1 MKTYYDLQVK
11 RLARLLPCV
20 AIIAVLLLA
29 GASVVL
35 SAFSQYDTDRAE
47 NTVLRV
53 GVAGDTNN
61 PYFEFGMSA
70 LKTLDSSRFAV
81 ELVAM
86 EEATARRLL
95 ENGEI
100 TGYVVVPEGFTEAA
114 LRGEIRPI
122 TCVVSSGTSGMV
134 TLFKTEIA
142 DVVRDLLVE
151 SQKGVYGLSQ
161 SLRDAGQPQADHTD
175 RLALRFVTLI
185 LRRDKLY
192 EVTEHAGVDGLPL
205 LPSLVCG
212 ISVVLLWLV
221 GMPYASVLIR
231 RDAALGRVLAAK
243 GYTPL
248 MQTTAEYAAYVTVLA
263 PPVYAL
269 AALVFFADIGIT
281 AGEKVRLLLA
291 ALPLLLLAAAFLLF
305 VFFLVRDVVSG
316 MLTAFFAVVALG
328 YISGC
333 LYPLYAFPVAMQTA
347 GAWLP
352 TGVSRRY
359 LAALLQGEGALPLL
373 CAVLGYTALFF
384 AAAVWARRHCV
395 VNERGGV

>member
-1 MKTYYDLQVK
+1 MKMYYGLQAK

-20 AIIAVLLLA
+20 AVIAVLLLA
-29 GASVVL
+29 GASVML
-35 SAFSQYDTDRAE
+35 SAFGQYDADRAD

-86 EEATARRLL
+86 GEDAARRSL

-100 TGYVVVPEGFTEAA
+100 SAYIVVPDGFTEAA
-114 LRGEIRPI
+114 LRGEIQPI
-122 TCVVSSGTSGMV
+122 PCVVSSGTSGLV
-134 TLFKTEIA
+134 SLFKTEIA

-151 SQKGVYGLSQ
+151 SQKGIYGLSQ
-161 SLRDAGQPQADHTD
+161 SLSQVGEPQGDHAD

-185 LRRDKLY
+185 LRRDTLY
-192 EVTEHAGVDGLPL
+192 EVTEHGGVDGLPL

-212 ISVVLLWLV
+212 VAVVLLWLI
-221 GMPYASVLIR
+221 GMPYASVLIQ
-231 RDAALGRVLAAK
+231 RDVALSRVLAAK
-243 GYTPL
+243 GYTSFR
-248 MQTTAEYAAYVTVLA
+248 QIACEYAAYVTVLV

-269 AALVFFADIGIT
+269 ASVVFAVDIGLSV
-281 AGEKVRLLLA
+281 AEKIRLLTA
-291 ALPLLLLAAAFLLF
+291 AFPLLLLAAAFLLW
-305 VFFLVRDVVSG
+305 VFSLVRDVVSG
-316 MLTAFFAVVALG
+316 MLTAFLAVISLG

-333 LYPLYAFPVAMQTA
+333 LYPLYAFPVMVQAV

-352 TGVSRRY
+352 TAVSRRY
-359 LAALLQGEGALPLL
+359 LAALLQGERALLL
-373 CAVLGYTALFF
+373 FGAVLAYTVVFL
-384 AAAVWARRHCV
+384 AAAVWARHRRLMDG
-395 VNERGGV
+395 RGGV